1 MMNSNSDKH
10 AGRAAHAGARL
21 RVSALFLLV
30 ALLTGGLLARVG
42 GLFIAVSA
50 GTIGWLLFASITFCF
65 FRDPTPQVPSESG
78 VVVAPAHGRVDCVE
92 QATEHPFL
100 GCPCHRISIFL
111 SVFDVHVQ
119 NAPVAGKI
127 VLVTHQPGQFLSA
140 LRTESAQF
148 NENVLIGIT
157 CASGERVAVRQIAGV
172 IARRIITWVQPG
184 DSMERGERIGLIQFG
199 SRCDVYLPLNWQ
211 IAVKPGDKVR
221 GGETIIGRT

>member
-1 MMNSNSDKH
+1 VNANSNKY

-30 ALLTGGLLARVG
+30 ALLTGGLLARAG

-50 GTIGWLLFASITFCF
+50 GAIAWLLFASVTFCF
-65 FRDPTPQVPSESG
+65 FRDPTPHVPLESG
-78 VVVAPAHGRVDCVE
+78 VVVSPAHGRVDCVE
-92 QATEHPFL
+92 QTTEPHFL
-100 GCPCHRISIFL
+100 GSPCHRISIFL

-119 NAPVAGKI
+119 NAPVTGKI
-127 VLVTHQPGQFLSA
+127 ALVTQQSGRFLSA
-140 LRTESAQF
+140 LRTDSAQY
-148 NENVLIGIT
+148 NENALVGIT
-157 CASGERVAVRQIAGV
+157 CASGERVAVRQIAGL

-199 SRCDVYLPLNWQ
+199 SRCDVYLPITWR
-211 IAVKPGDKVR
+211 IVVKPGDKVR